1 MKKVSFGAR
10 PPAQPT
16 PATADSW
23 VADKPP
29 AAEPVKRL
37 TIDIPLGLHRRVK
50 TGCVRE
56 EVPIADVVRDFL
68 ERRFPADDTATRKGD
83 KS

>member
-10 PPAQPT
+10 PPSPT
-16 PATADSW
+16 SPATADAW
-23 VADKPP
+23 VADKPA

-37 TIDIPLGLHRRVK
+37 TIDLPLGLHRRVK

-56 EVPIADVVRDFL
+56 DVTIADVVRDFL
-68 ERRFPADDTATRKGD
+68 EARFPAGGKEPR
-83 KS
+83 